1 MQISNHLITFCFVC
15 IYMTND
21 NRLSHCTYICEQNG
35 CSALDLARFKHERI
49 VELLESGSKEAKLRA
64 ASEGGDI
71 KIVKKLLE
79 EGVDVN
85 TCDLV
90 SNTCINYIFHLFLKY
105 MCNVTIINV
114 NVHSIVT
121 SISTNY
127 YILLDLL
134 GRSN

>member
-1 MQISNHLITFCFVC
+1 
-15 IYMTND
+15 MTND
-21 NRLSHCTYICEQNG
+21 NHLSHCTYICEQNG
-35 CSALDLARFKHERI
+35 CSALDLARFKHKRI

-90 SNTCINYIFHLFLKY
+90 SNISYIVHLFLKY
-105 MCNVTIINV
+105 MCNVTIINI

-127 YILLDLL
+127 IWALSCLIW
-134 GRSN
+134 

>member
-1 MQISNHLITFCFVC
+1 MP
-15 IYMTND
+15 ND
-21 NRLSHCTYICEQNG
+21 NHLSHCTYICEQYG

-85 TCDLV
+85 CDLV
-90 SNTCINYIFHLFLKY
+90 SNINYIVHLFLKY
-105 MCNVTIINV
+105 MCTVIINV

-121 SISTNY
+121 SISTNH
-127 YILLDLL
+127 IWALSCLIW
-134 GRSN
+134 